1 MDLHVL
7 WIYNY
12 IFLWSSWP
20 PRRLLTTFVMCA
32 FKRNMISCQCQ
43 FVVYYM
49 YTLLVHET
57 VDTWVRTPPPPPP
70 PPPPFLIPPMMWSVN
85 WPWYVYVYI
94 FINRVSSFFGLRSL
108 RMIVKLLWN
117 SLLDA
122 LYWANQIDGPI
133 PNLENKQK
141 SALNRTF
148 LGCLFPVLWKR
159 SEKLRFVSTEY
170 FFFIYTVFQ
179 MVLSC
184 WSKGIHYY
192 LLG

>member
-1 MDLHVL
+1 M
-7 WIYNY
+7 I
-12 IFLWSSWP
+12 
-20 PRRLLTTFVMCA
+20 LLTTPASIDSLCNVCVQAEHDFLSVSICCVLHVHA
-32 FKRNMISCQCQ
+32 FGTWNCR
-43 FVVYYM
+43 YM
-49 YTLLVHET
+49 SQ
-57 VDTWVRTPPPPPP
+57 DTDTTTT
-70 PPPPFLIPPMMWSVN
+70 PPPFLIPPMMWSVN

-94 FINRVSSFFGLRSL
+94 FINSVYSFFGLRSL

-148 LGCLFPVLWKR
+148 VG
-159 SEKLRFVSTEY
+159 
-170 FFFIYTVFQ
+170 FFFQFCGKGLRSCD
-179 MVLSC
+179 LSAPSIFSLSTLYFK

>member
-1 MDLHVL
+1 M
-7 WIYNY
+7 I
-12 IFLWSSWP
+12 
-20 PRRLLTTFVMCA
+20 LLTTPASIDYLCNVCVQAEHNFLSVLICCVLHVHA
-32 FKRNMISCQCQ
+32 FGTWNCG
-43 FVVYYM
+43 YM
-49 YTLLVHET
+49 SQ
-57 VDTWVRTPPPPPP
+57 DTTTPPS
-70 PPPPFLIPPMMWSVN
+70 LSDSANLWSVN

-148 LGCLFPVLWKR
+148 LGCFFQVLWKR

>member
-1 MDLHVL
+1 MCIARFWYMKL
-7 WIYNY
+7 WI
-12 IFLWSSWP
+12 
-20 PRRLLTTFVMCA
+20 
-32 FKRNMISCQCQ
+32 
-43 FVVYYM
+43 
-49 YTLLVHET
+49 HESGQH
-57 VDTWVRTPPPPPP
+57 PPPS
-70 PPPPFLIPPMMWSVN
+70 PPFLIPPMMWSVN

-94 FINRVSSFFGLRSL
+94 FINSVYSFFGLRSL
-108 RMIVKLLWN
+108 LMIVKLLWT

-141 SALNRTF
+141 SALNRNF
-148 LGCLFPVLWKR
+148 LGFFFQFCGKG
-159 SEKLRFVSTEY
+159 LRSTEY

>member
-1 MDLHVL
+1 M
-7 WIYNY
+7 I
-12 IFLWSSWP
+12 
-20 PRRLLTTFVMCA
+20 LLTTPASIDYLCNVCVQAEHNFLSVSICCVLHVHA
-32 FKRNMISCQCQ
+32 FGTWNCR
-43 FVVYYM
+43 YM
-49 YTLLVHET
+49 SQ
-57 VDTWVRTPPPPPP
+57 DTDTTTTP

-94 FINRVSSFFGLRSL
+94 FINSVYSFFGLRSL

-148 LGCLFPVLWKR
+148 LGVFFFQVLWKR

-170 FFFIYTVFQ
+170 FFFIYTVF
-179 MVLSC
+179 
-184 WSKGIHYY
+184 
-192 LLG
+192 

>member
-1 MDLHVL
+1 M
-7 WIYNY
+7 I
-12 IFLWSSWP
+12 
-20 PRRLLTTFVMCA
+20 LLTTPASIDSLCNVCVQAEHNFLSVSICCVLHVHA
-32 FKRNMISCQCQ
+32 FGTWNCR
-43 FVVYYM
+43 YM
-49 YTLLVHET
+49 SQ
-57 VDTWVRTPPPPPP
+57 DNTPPPLS
-70 PPPPFLIPPMMWSVN
+70 PPFLIPPMMWSVN

-108 RMIVKLLWN
+108 PMIVKLLWN

-148 LGCLFPVLWKR
+148 LGFFST